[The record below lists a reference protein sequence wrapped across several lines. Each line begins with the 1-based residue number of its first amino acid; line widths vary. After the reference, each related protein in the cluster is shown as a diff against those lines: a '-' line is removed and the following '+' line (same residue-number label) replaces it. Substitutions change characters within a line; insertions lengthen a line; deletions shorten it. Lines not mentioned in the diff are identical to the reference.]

1 MYVML
6 LHIQIMIQIHG
17 HVTVAKVI
25 RVQMTLD
32 LLSRDVK
39 WKGPAYHLHMIW
51 KCEVMRSEQSLKK
64 SY

>member
-39 WKGPAYHLHMIW
+39 
-51 KCEVMRSEQSLKK
+51 
-64 SY
+64 